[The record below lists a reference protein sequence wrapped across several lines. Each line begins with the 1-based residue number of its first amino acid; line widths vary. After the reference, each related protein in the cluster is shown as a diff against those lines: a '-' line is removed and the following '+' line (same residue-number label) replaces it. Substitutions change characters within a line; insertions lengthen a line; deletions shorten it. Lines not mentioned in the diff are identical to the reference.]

1 MLLTRFN
8 NISLFAVTV
17 SFLIALSKTLFSDS
31 VKDLE
36 RLKLENIEKL
46 CLNSLEWY
54 DRHPGYKGEFRRVL
68 EYCKNYA
75 KDVSPE
81 GFMVNP
87 ILSDFG

>member
-17 SFLIALSKTLFSDS
+17 SFFLIALSKTLFSES

-68 EYCKNYA
+68 SIVKITL
-75 KDVSPE
+75 KT
-81 GFMVNP
+81 
-87 ILSDFG
+87 

>member
-17 SFLIALSKTLFSDS
+17 SFFLIVLSKTLFSDS

-46 CLNSLEWY
+46 CLNSLSGTIVIL
-54 DRHPGYKGEFRRVL
+54 DIKG
-68 EYCKNYA
+68 NS
-75 KDVSPE
+75 DVFWSI
-81 GFMVNP
+81 VK
-87 ILSDFG
+87 ITLKT

>member
-1 MLLTRFN
+1 MLLTKFN

-17 SFLIALSKTLFSDS
+17 SFFLIVLSKTLFSDS

-54 DRHPGYKGEFRRVL
+54 DRHPALSGYL
-68 EYCKNYA
+68 T
-75 KDVSPE
+75 
-81 GFMVNP
+81 
-87 ILSDFG
+87 